1 ITMMIFEM
9 NQRPSNPDLTAA
21 KEQLIFPDTGTTKD
35 AQHSLCA
42 NVAREDGGRTQGFV
56 LSALDVADAFLTEA
70 GDEISFLKR
79 KHLLT
84 VEGNILMTPH
94 VKHFDKYCVNR
105 LYSAM
110 DSRGSKK
117 PMQQMIKLFMISQM
131 VSMTDAL
138 STGDGDIEPNTT
150 RPFASLQIHDFTGA
164 TPDFFLEYYVIF
176 SLIFTT
182 VVISVWTFSWLSK
195 CIKSA
200 RRLMMFAWQIHH
212 AEPDGAQHTGSVRD
226 VQEQVS
232 ADKAVRRR
240 SSAAP
245 AATYW
250 KATKFPLIEFLLRQ
264 HAQEE
269 LESCFVTR
277 YGRFYH
283 RLGCKWLQNHAATEI
298 LLSDLQQR
306 HLARCRT
313 CHSCTETNLPSSS
326 GLIG

>member
-1 ITMMIFEM
+1 MYMVGCFSISTGE
-9 NQRPSNPDLTAA
+9 
-21 KEQLIFPDTGTTKD
+21 LIGTR
-35 AQHSLCA
+35 HS
-42 NVAREDGGRTQGFV
+42 E
-56 LSALDVADAFLTEA
+56 ALQQQKNF
-70 GDEISFLKR
+70 R
-79 KHLLT
+79 
-84 VEGNILMTPH
+84 
-94 VKHFDKYCVNR
+94 YCVNR

-150 RPFASLQIHDFTGA
+150 RPFASLQIHDFTDA
-164 TPDFFLEYYVIF
+164 TPGFFLEYYVIF

-212 AEPDGAQHTGSVRD
+212 AEPDGAQYTGSVRN

-240 SSAAP
+240 SSAAA

-298 LLSDLQQR
+298 LLTDLQQR

-326 GLIG
+326 GLTG